1 MAHNAYLAGRGS
13 LGSWATGTTVADS
26 EFWYFESGIY
36 KSINGDD
43 GGTWA
48 PTATIVV
55 GGAGVQVTG
64 TFAAAGHSTFGVS
77 AAQTSTFYSEAYF
90 TSAAQF
96 DDPALFT
103 DTAQFNGTVTATG
116 TVALGDTT
124 HDVSL
129 NGAVHAYE
137 TVTAGANLEV
147 VGDTRLGMNALSLVD
162 VYGTVTAHATVTA
175 SGPVAMLG
183 NVIIGNSGANILSV
197 YASPSF
203 TSPANFASPVA
214 FDGSVAL
221 AATVA
226 GNPQFVGNVAFGGSV
241 TATGN
246 VNLGGTYSHTTYLHG
261 TLDASHGGHIEHG
274 VRALGDADTTVGIGE
289 GPIYVQGAISAART
303 LTISTGEMG
312 AKTPLLLVK
321 NTNATHALLIAT
333 SGGTYVGGAGN
344 PTCVLIYY
352 DASTG
357 FWSPLLSS

>member
-36 KSINGDD
+36 ASINGDA

-48 PTATIVV
+48 PASTIVV
-55 GGAGVQVTG
+55 GGSGVRVTG
-64 TFAAAGHSTFGVS
+64 TFAAAGHSTFGVG
-77 AAQTSTFYSEAYF
+77 AAQTSTFFSEAYF
-90 TSAAQF
+90 VAAVQF
-96 DDPALFT
+96 DDPVLFT
-103 DTAQFNGTVTATG
+103 DTAQFNGTVTSGGELTATG
-116 TVALGDTT
+116 TVTLGDASHTVT
-124 HDVSL
+124 IDGELITYEKVTVSDDL
-129 NGAVHAYE
+129 ECYGNVILGSNGADSVQ
-137 TVTAGANLEV
+137 VN
-147 VGDTRLGMNALSLVD
+147 
-162 VYGTVTAHATVTA
+162 GTVTLASTVTA
-175 SGPVAMLG
+175 SGPVAILG
-183 NVIIGNSGANILSV
+183 NVIIGNSGANVLSV

-203 TSPANFASPVA
+203 TSPANFASPVT
-214 FDGSVAL
+214 FDGTTAFTG
-221 AATVA
+221 TVTGPVQFSGTVTMA
-226 GNPQFVGNVAFGGSV
+226 GNA
-241 TATGN
+241 
-246 VNLGGTYSHTTYLHG
+246 NLGDTYSDTTYLHG

-274 VRALGDADTTVGIGE
+274 VRTLGDADTTVGIGE

-303 LTISTGEMG
+303 LTISTAERG

-352 DASTG
+352 DSSTG